1 MGSISGVIKSIQDIM
16 RKDAGVDGD
25 AQRIGQ
31 LAWMLFLKI
40 FDDQETEREI
50 REENYI
56 SPMPGKLRWRE
67 WAADDEGITG
77 EKLLD
82 FINNDLFKT
91 LKELPG
97 DSPAAQII
105 RNVFEDS
112 NNYMKNGT
120 LIRQV
125 INKINEMDFNRSEDR
140 HLFGEIYEKILK
152 DLQSAGNAG
161 EFYTPR
167 AVTQFMTEMT
177 DPKLGQ
183 TVMDPACGTGGFLTS
198 TIDYIQKNGVKNPG
212 DLPKLQASVFGIE
225 KKQLPYVLC
234 VTNMLLHGIEVP
246 SQIRH
251 DNALRGGVTGITDK
265 DRVDVVLTNPPFG
278 GQEEDGIEKSF
289 PDKFKS
295 RETADLFLVMI
306 IRMLKKGG
314 RCGIVL
320 PDGTLFGDGIKA
332 RIKEHLLEECNLH
345 TIVRLPNGVFNPYTG
360 IKTNLLFFTK
370 GEPTEA
376 IWFYEHPYPEGYKSY
391 SKTKPMRIEEFEPE
405 KAWWHHRAENEHA
418 WKLDFKE
425 IKTDAVSRAKP
436 HWDEADAATAAASKL
451 ETKIRLIAKDIAEL
465 KRSDEKKNKKKIE
478 ESEARQGQLQREAA
492 DLRQKAKLA
501 KEAGD
506 AVYWPV
512 YNLDVSNPHQA
523 KAEKLDTEKMLK
535 EYKALLAEIAEVR
548 DQLKQELNALGGEA
562 A

>member
-1 MGSISGVIKSIQDIM
+1 MSISGVVKSIQDIM

-40 FDDQETEREI
+40 FDDQEKERELKKELNNE
-50 REENYI
+50 RYV
-56 SPMPGKLRWRE
+56 SPMPKDLRWRE
-67 WAADDEGITG
+67 WAENDEGYTG

-82 FINNDLFKT
+82 FINDDLFKR
-91 LKELPG
+91 LKELTPI
-97 DSPAAQII
+97 SEENKATQII

-125 INKINEMDFNRSEDR
+125 INKINEINFNRSEDR

-183 TVMDPACGTGGFLTS
+183 TVMDPACGTGGFLTC
-198 TIDYIQKNGVKNPG
+198 TIDHVRENYVKNPR
-212 DLPKLQASVFGIE
+212 DLEVLQSSVFGIE

-234 VTNMLLHGIEVP
+234 VTNMLLHGIEAP

-251 DNALRGGVTGITDK
+251 DNALREGTGGITKK

-289 PDKFKS
+289 PAKLRS

-314 RCGIVL
+314 RCAIVL

-332 RIKEHLLEECNLH
+332 RIKAHLMEECHLH
-345 TIVRLPNGVFNPYTG
+345 TIVRLPNGVF
-360 IKTNLLFFTK
+360 
-370 GEPTEA
+370 
-376 IWFYEHPYPEGYKSY
+376 
-391 SKTKPMRIEEFEPE
+391 
-405 KAWWHHRAENEHA
+405 
-418 WKLDFKE
+418 
-425 IKTDAVSRAKP
+425 
-436 HWDEADAATAAASKL
+436 
-451 ETKIRLIAKDIAEL
+451 
-465 KRSDEKKNKKKIE
+465 
-478 ESEARQGQLQREAA
+478 
-492 DLRQKAKLA
+492 
-501 KEAGD
+501 
-506 AVYWPV
+506 
-512 YNLDVSNPHQA
+512 
-523 KAEKLDTEKMLK
+523 
-535 EYKALLAEIAEVR
+535 
-548 DQLKQELNALGGEA
+548 
-562 A
+562 